1 MRGRALTILSALAA
15 AIAIAPLAGRT
26 QPTGTV
32 RRAWTPP
39 RTAWGDID
47 LQGIWNYATMTPL
60 ERPRELSNADVLTA
74 EQAAAYERQINERQG
89 AANSTAGP
97 DWWDP
102 GTRRLTNRR
111 TSLIVDPPDGRVPTM
126 IPDAQARA
134 TARAQAAR
142 DRGPAE
148 GPEDLGLNV
157 RCLVWST
164 AGPPMLPGVYN
175 NNVDFVQTRDYIVIV
190 NEMIHDARIVPMDG
204 RPHGTVP
211 RWMGD
216 SRGRWDAGTL
226 VIDTIAFT
234 DKTNFRGA
242 DEKLHLVERFT
253 RVDADT
259 IEYQFTAEDP
269 TVWTRSWTAAF
280 PLHKTSDRMY
290 EYACHEGNARSVEGI
305 LRASRVSR

>member
-1 MRGRALTILSALAA
+1 MRGRTVTVLSTLGALF
-15 AIAIAPLAGRT
+15 AIAPLGL
-26 QPTGTV
+26 
-32 RRAWTPP
+32 RAWTPP
-39 RTAWGDID
+39 RTPWGDPD
-47 LQGIWNYATMTPL
+47 LQGLWNYATMTPL
-60 ERPRELSNADVLTA
+60 ERPRDLGNKEVFSA
-74 EQAAAYERQINERQG
+74 EDAAAYERQTNERQ
-89 AANSTAGP
+89 AAGNNTAGP

-111 TSLIVDPPDGRVPTM
+111 TSLITTPSSGRIPPLT
-126 IPDAQARA
+126 PDAQAQA
-134 TARAQAAR
+134 AARAQAAR
-142 DRGPAE
+142 ARGPAE

-157 RCLVWST
+157 RCLNWST

-175 NNVDFVQTRDYIVIV
+175 NNVQFVQTRTHIVLV

-226 VIDTIAFT
+226 VIDTIGFT
-234 DKTNFRGA
+234 DKTGFRGA

-269 TVWTRSWTAAF
+269 TVWTEPWTASF
-280 PLHKTSDRMY
+280 PLHRTTERMY
-290 EYACHEGNARSVEGI
+290 EYACHEGNARSMEGI
-305 LRASRVSR
+305 LRASLVSRIPNP